1 MKNIVFTCET
11 ITPLFMFGADG
22 VTPELRAP
30 SIKGILRFWWRAM
43 NAHLDLE
50 TLKKTESDI
59 FGSTAQKS
67 RFSIRIVEKAPLQIN
82 SQIVLPHRTNSFAK
96 KAIQAGQQFEIKF
109 NCMNEKMVHLIQHL
123 FPLCCVLS
131 GFGARSRRGFGSL
144 KIVNGKY
151 PTSLIEI
158 QRSLDTIIPNKFVL
172 VENTIEYL
180 ATRKHNYP
188 YIEKIEMG
196 RANIQ
201 LIKKIGQA
209 THDIK
214 MDIGNYD
221 YSRSLGSATPRFA
234 SPIYVSAL
242 ATLRGLQSIVVMLH
256 TPQSDKNISNYQNQF
271 KETILK

>member
-1 MKNIVFTCET
+1 MKNITFTCET

-30 SIKGILRFWWRAM
+30 SIKGVLRFWWRAM
-43 NAHLDLE
+43 HAHLDLE

-67 RFSIRIVEKAPLQIN
+67 RFSIRIVENAPLQIL
-82 SQIVLPHRTNSFAK
+82 LPHRINRFFK
-96 KAIQAGQQFEIKF
+96 KAIESHQRFELIF
-109 NCMNEKMVHLIQHL
+109 NCANSNIAELIQHL

-144 KIVNGKY
+144 KIINGKY

-158 QRSLDTIIPNKFVL
+158 HQFLEALVPKKFVL
-172 VENTIEYL
+172 VENAIEYL
-180 ATRKHNYP
+180 ATRKAFYP

-196 RANIQ
+196 RASVQ
-201 LIKKIGQA
+201 LLQKIGHA
-209 THDIK
+209 AYHTK
-214 MDIGNYD
+214 MMIGNYD
-221 YSRSLGSATPRFA
+221 FSRSLGSATPRFP

-242 ATLRGLQSIVVMLH
+242 ATMRGLQSVVVTLH
-256 TPQSDKNISNYQNQF
+256 TPKANREIIDYQNQF
-271 KETILK
+271 KEAILK